1 MTDKIWYEMVHTKF
15 GDNYLTNYLSRQ
27 KTIRKWFKIVTL
39 VFSTS
44 GVLGWKIWEYA
55 PIIACGLIAVMQI
68 VTLIENQI
76 ILSDQDIDNIA
87 GLRNK
92 YISYFN
98 KLEKLWTNLQ
108 QKKIDEHVA
117 SEQFYKLRQIGADI
131 EATDNKLHINGQ
143 IKTLLDKA
151 DTETRNYFSQYHS

>member
-15 GDNYLTNYLSRQ
+15 GDNYLVNYLSRQ

-98 KLEKLWTNLQ
+98 KLEKLWTDLQ
-108 QKKIDEHVA
+108 QKKIDEHAA

>member
-15 GDNYLTNYLSRQ
+15 GDNYLANYINRQ
-27 KTIRKWFKIVTL
+27 KTIRKWFKIFTL

-44 GVLGWKIWEYA
+44 GILGWTIWEYA

-76 ILSDQDIDNIA
+76 ILSDQDIENIS

-92 YISYFN
+92 YIYYFN
-98 KLEKLWTNLQ
+98 KLEKLWTELQ
-108 QKKIDEHVA
+108 NKKINEHTA

-143 IKTLLDKA
+143 IKPLLDKA
-151 DTETRNYFSQYHS
+151 DVETRNYFSQYHP

>member
-1 MTDKIWYEMVHTKF
+1 MRDKIWYEMFHIKF
-15 GDNYLTNYLSRQ
+15 GDSYLANYLNRQ
-27 KTIRKWFKIVTL
+27 KTKRKWFKIFTL

-44 GVLGWKIWEYA
+44 GILGWTVWKYA

-76 ILSDQDIDNIA
+76 IPSDQDIEDVA

-98 KLEKLWTNLQ
+98 KLEKLW
-108 QKKIDEHVA
+108 IDFENNRVDEKEA
-117 SEQFYKLRQIGADI
+117 GEQFYKLREIGADI
-131 EATDNKLHINGQ
+131 EATDNKLHIDGQ
-143 IKTLLDKA
+143 IKTIYKVA
-151 DTETRNYFSQYHS
+151 ETETKNYFNQYHS